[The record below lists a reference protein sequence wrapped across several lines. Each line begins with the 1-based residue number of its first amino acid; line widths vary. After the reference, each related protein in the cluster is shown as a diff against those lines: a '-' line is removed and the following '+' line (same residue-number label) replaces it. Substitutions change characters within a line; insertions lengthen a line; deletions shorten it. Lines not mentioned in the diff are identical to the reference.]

1 MAFTFVQQKK
11 RQQILV
17 LIVVG
22 MAVFTLLVLWF
33 GFFASAPKEAGSSFF
48 LPVPRETNIDFTVF
62 ESQVFQEL
70 QSPSAPPEI
79 PAKTKKANPFIQSK
93 PR

>member
-1 MAFTFVQQKK
+1 MAITFVQQKR

-17 LIVVG
+17 FIVGG
-22 MAVFTLLVLWF
+22 MAALTLLVLWF

-48 LPVPRETNIDFTVF
+48 LPAPRETTIDFTVF
-62 ESQVFQEL
+62 ENPVFQEL
-70 QSPSAPPEI
+70 GSPSVPPEV
-79 PAKTKKANPFIQSK
+79 PAETEKPNPFIR

>member
-11 RQQILV
+11 RQQVLV

-22 MAVFTLLVLWF
+22 MAMFTLLVLWF

-48 LPVPRETNIDFTVF
+48 LPAPRETNIDFTVF
-62 ESQVFQEL
+62 ESPVFQEL
-70 QSPSAPPEI
+70 QSPSVPPEL
-79 PAKTKKANPFIQSK
+79 PAKTEKPNPFIRQQL
-93 PR
+93 R